1 MDDVLRY
8 TTQRLPDI
16 VEWIGQLVKLESPTN
31 DKAAVDRA
39 VEFVADRLSPFAKVK
54 LYRQKQYGHHLRAE
68 FKLPRRAKK
77 AQSWRSVTL
86 ILSGKR
92 ERSAACRSDG
102 KGGVCGA
109 PVFLI

>member
-39 VEFVADRLSPFAKVK
+39 VEFVADRLSQGIRA
-54 LYRQKQYGHHLRAE
+54 LRAHC
-68 FKLPRRAKK
+68 PIQA
-77 AQSWRSVTL
+77 
-86 ILSGKR
+86 G
-92 ERSAACRSDG
+92 
-102 KGGVCGA
+102 
-109 PVFLI
+109 